1 MDLNESQKLLGV
13 HEGVICGQNERLDE
27 LNLRLVDR
35 QFPDSP
41 LAPNIDVRPVQTKYT
56 KFSVLDKHPYSK
68 VESNKFSSY
77 EIKNNFNP
85 GSDKAPVS
93 GYFSNVDL
101 ESDLRNQKY
110 ALQKGAHQN
119 AYIPSSKSDLYK
131 TEVVYRPSTQ
141 THPLL
146 FKKPS
151 IETNTNNIESSNI
164 GKNKLFNH
172 TRTQLRNT

>member
-27 LNLRLVDR
+27 LNVRLVDR

-110 ALQKGAHQN
+110 GKTQVKGDEFSAVNLLCFSQ
-119 AYIPSSKSDLYK
+119 AVSS
-131 TEVVYRPSTQ
+131 
-141 THPLL
+141 HLL
-146 FKKPS
+146 EHIRKPTVL
-151 IETNTNNIESSNI
+151 IRIRSS
-164 GKNKLFNH
+164 GTPPHF
-172 TRTQLRNT
+172 